1 MDLLGS
7 NFVLTYSG
15 RKIDLTN
22 LQPGDVTLSDVA
34 RSLSLTCR
42 WCGHLGVH
50 YSVAQH
56 SVLLTSYAM
65 SLRDTAYHD
74 RIELAKICLLHDASE
89 AYLSDISF
97 GVKHMLPDYMAL
109 EEKVQGAIYHKY
121 LGYLPTESQERDMK
135 QLDHRLAVSEY
146 LDIKPGAKQSD
157 LGEPHCNLE
166 RLPLFV
172 RPIPAMNAEAQF
184 LSLAKS
190 LGMKRT
196 AEITHG

>member
-1 MDLLGS
+1 M
-7 NFVLTYSG
+7 LTYSG

-56 SVLLTSYAM
+56 CTLLTGYAL
-65 SLRDTAYHD
+65 SRRDMAAPD
-74 RIELAKICLLHDASE
+74 RTELAKICLLHDASE

-109 EEKVQGAIYHKY
+109 EAKVQDSIYAKY
-121 LGYLPTESQERDMK
+121 LGYLPTEKQEQDLK
-135 QLDHRLAVSEY
+135 SLDHRLAVAEY
-146 LDIKPGAKQSD
+146 LDIKTGAKQSD
-157 LGEPHCNLE
+157 LGAPHCNLE
-166 RLPLFV
+166 RLPLRV
-172 RPIPAMNAEAQF
+172 KPIPSHNAEAQF
-184 LSLAKS
+184 LQFAKMLSL
-190 LGMKRT
+190 KRN
-196 AEITHG
+196 AGVAHA